1 MSFLTLE
8 GLTRQWDG
16 QGGVR
21 DISVSLSM
29 GAFLSI
35 LGPSGCG
42 KSTLLRLIAGLEQPQ
57 AGRILIDGRDVTAL
71 PPPSATCRWCF
82 NPMRCFRI

>member
-16 QGGVR
+16 QGGVH
-21 DISVSLSM
+21 DISLELQQ

-35 LGPSGCG
+35 LGP
-42 KSTLLRLIAGLEQPQ
+42 
-57 AGRILIDGRDVTAL
+57 
-71 PPPSATCRWCF
+71 
-82 NPMRCFRI
+82 